1 MKKKDLLFTITGV
14 LYANNESGS
23 DPHILQDGMLFRIAL
38 LLLLLFAKCLR
49 TSYFSSSSSSSSSL
63 TNSDR

>member
-23 DPHILQDGMLFRIAL
+23 DPHILHDGMFL
-38 LLLLLFAKCLR
+38 LCLLFC
-49 TSYFSSSSSSSSSL
+49 Y
-63 TNSDR
+63 

>member
-23 DPHILQDGMLFRIAL
+23 DPHILHDGM
-38 LLLLLFAKCLR
+38 LLLLFAKC
-49 TSYFSSSSSSSSSL
+49 SSTIIL
-63 TNSDR
+63 LLLFLLLLLLLLLLF